1 MRKNCISGKLIFLV
15 KRKDHNKSIAC
26 PKIVKMPYNC
36 WYKARFC
43 LLAKTVLKAGRE
55 FFKRLKSTRLEN
67 CWFRNQQT
75 REKELVKDLLHH
87 CHTLHLSNE
96 FIRFKIKFSDFS
108 WHCWLCWIC
117 QFAKSGNYFLSSKR
131 KNCLKIFIFL
141 QLTKKGSSEICQER
155 FWIHTNGPWRIRLGK
170 VHIDKFVIFDR
181 PLPR

>member
-1 MRKNCISGKLIFLV
+1 
-15 KRKDHNKSIAC
+15 
-26 PKIVKMPYNC
+26 MPYNC

-117 QFAKSGNYFLSSKR
+117 QFAKSGNYFLSSK
-131 KNCLKIFIFL
+131 KKCLKSLLFYNW
-141 QLTKKGSSEICQER
+141 QKKVHRKSVKKGFEFTLMVLGES
-155 FWIHTNGPWRIRLGK
+155 GLGK
-170 VHIDKFVIFDR
+170 STLINSLFLTDLYPGNAFQKYFKNWVWKLVYVSN
-181 PLPR
+181 L